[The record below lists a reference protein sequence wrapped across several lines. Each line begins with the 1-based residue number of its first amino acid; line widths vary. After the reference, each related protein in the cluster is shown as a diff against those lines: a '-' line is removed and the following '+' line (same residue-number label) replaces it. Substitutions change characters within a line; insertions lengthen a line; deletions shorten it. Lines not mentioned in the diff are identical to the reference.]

1 MHILAVSLLAILAG
15 TLLLAK
21 FRKEAAGRFFIC
33 VSWFFIVVGCLLFL
47 GAIGFGVCRMSHCCK
62 SGDRE
67 CRQEMIMK
75 GCPGEMK
82 EGMMHKGF
90 CAPGHECRRPCMPA
104 RGCMKGDTTMKCCAK
119 NTSSDSTKALPP
131 KTH

>member
-1 MHILAVSLLAILAG
+1 MHLLPISLLTILAG

-67 CRQEMIMK
+67 CRQEMMMK
-75 GCPGEMK
+75 GCQDGMK

-90 CAPGHECRRPCMPA
+90 CSPPQECKRPCM
-104 RGCMKGDTTMKCCAK
+104 RMEGCMKGDSTMKGCAK
-119 NTSSDSTKALPP
+119 HASCDSTKMLPP
-131 KTH
+131 KTP